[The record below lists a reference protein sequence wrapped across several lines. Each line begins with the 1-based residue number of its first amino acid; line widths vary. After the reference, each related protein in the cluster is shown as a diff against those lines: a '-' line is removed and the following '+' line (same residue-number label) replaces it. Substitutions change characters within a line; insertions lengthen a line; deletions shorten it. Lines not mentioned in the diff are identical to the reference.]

1 MKERADLVVI
11 GLGYVGL
18 PLALAF
24 SKEFPTTGFDIDASR
39 IDELLAGV
47 DRNNEFTDSELN
59 SANLFLT
66 KDSFS
71 ISDAEFIVVTVPTPV
86 TENQEP
92 DLGMLQTASQLIGTR
107 LRERS
112 GNLPP
117 PIVVFE
123 STTYPGCT
131 EEFCGPIIEKLS
143 GLESGIDFF
152 LGYSP
157 ERTNFGDDTHTVETV
172 IKVVSGQTVEVAEL
186 VSEKYSRIAKAGTHI
201 AVNIKTA
208 EASKVIENVQ
218 RDLNIAL
225 FNELAMIF
233 DRMDIR
239 SADVFAAAAT
249 KWNFHRYQPGLVG
262 GHCIPVDPYY
272 LTYASSRLGYDAH
285 VVLAGRDV
293 NERVAEFTAN
303 KVSALT
309 RSTGAGRSKP
319 SVLLLGMTFKP
330 NVSDLR
336 NSKALTLSTLL
347 VERNLAVDVYDP
359 VAGDLFPEDIGCR
372 LFEDPFISDKTYDV
386 VILAVPHDVF
396 MAKKTRV
403 VDLVNPG
410 GLIADL
416 VSVLNQYEIESHG
429 KIYWSL

>member
-1 MKERADLVVI
+1 MNTPASLVVI

-24 SKEFPTTGFDIDASR
+24 SREFPTSGFDIDTSR
-39 IDELLAGV
+39 IEELLAGV
-47 DRNNEFTDSELN
+47 DRNNEFTDSELM
-59 SANLFLT
+59 SSKLVLT
-66 KDSFS
+66 KDPSC

-86 TENQEP
+86 SQNHVP
-92 DLGMLQTASQLIGTR
+92 DLSMLRSASQLIGTR
-107 LRERS
+107 LRERTR
-112 GNLPP
+112 NLPR
-117 PIVVFE
+117 PIIVFE

-131 EEFCGPIIEKLS
+131 EEFCGPLIENVS
-143 GLESGIDFF
+143 GLESGVDFF

-157 ERTNFGDDTHTVETV
+157 ERTNFGDDTHTLEAV
-172 IKVVSGQTVEVAEL
+172 IKVVSGQTPEVTQT
-186 VSEKYSRIAKAGTHI
+186 VRNTYSRIAKAGTHV

-208 EASKVIENVQ
+208 EASKVIENIQ

-239 SADVFAAAAT
+239 SADVFDAAAT

-272 LTYASSRLGYDAH
+272 LTYASSKLGYDAH

-293 NERVAEFTAN
+293 NERVAGFTAN
-303 KVSALT
+303 KVSVLT
-309 RSTGAGRSKP
+309 RSAALGSSKP
-319 SVLLLGMTFKP
+319 SVLVLGMTFKP

-336 NSKALTLSTLL
+336 NSKALTLAKLL
-347 VERNLAVDVYDP
+347 LEQNLAVQVYDP
-359 VAGDLFPEDIGCR
+359 VAGEQFPEDIGLR
-372 LFEDPFISDKTYDV
+372 LHEDPFISNKTYNA

-396 MAKKTRV
+396 MIKKTCI

-410 GLIADL
+410 GLLVDL
-416 VSVLNQYEIESHG
+416 PSILNQSEIESTG
-429 KIYWSL
+429 KVYWSL